1 MHRTLCLSLLALP
14 LLAGCGALLGVGAGV
29 VISQEALDNNTYVA
43 HIPQDADIVWAT
55 AKSSLSRQSTELMEV
70 DESLRKARAVIDGAN
85 VDVSIEVFDLN
96 RSVMRVTAKKY
107 GVSNGE
113 IAEMTLNKILRDLQ
127 SES

>member
-1 MHRTLCLSLLALP
+1 MRQMLRLSLLALP

-55 AKSSLSRQSTELMEV
+55 AKSSLSRQSTELMQV

-85 VDVSIEVFDLN
+85 VELSVEVFDLN
-96 RSVMRVTAKKY
+96 RSVMRVSAKKF
-107 GVSNGE
+107 GVGTGE
-113 IAEMTLNKILRDLQ
+113 IAEMTLNRVLRDLQ
-127 SES
+127 AES